1 MLALL
6 ALLCFVIAQFKSSLG
21 EIDMALLG
29 LAFVAAHLLLG
40 GGPFLPRRPQ

>member
-1 MLALL
+1 LI
-6 ALLCFVIAQFKSSLG
+6 CFVVAQFESALG
-21 EIDMALLG
+21 RVDLLLLG

>member
-6 ALLCFVIAQFKSSLG
+6 ALLCFVIAQFESAIGFVDL
-21 EIDMALLG
+21 ALLG
-29 LAFVAAHLLLG
+29 LAFLAAHLLLG